1 MQVNTLLWCNCELD
15 PDFVIKDIKKIILSS
30 SNFFK
35 RLRNENKQKTF
46 LKNVLWKM
54 HNLFRVVRI
63 LSVLFEWHKKWI
75 VKKQV

>member
-35 RLRNENKQKTF
+35 RLRNKNKQKTF

-54 HNLFRVVRI
+54 HNLFQVVRI
-63 LSVLFEWHKKWI
+63 LSVLLEWPKKNE
-75 VKKQV
+75 